1 MDDLG
6 GRPPAATDAVLDA
19 ARRIAARRDAR
30 WARRPLS
37 PGLWLL
43 LWAMRVYVVLMLA
56 VVAVQLVR
64 LA

>member
-1 MDDLG
+1 MNDLG
-6 GRPPAATDAVLDA
+6 GSPPAAMDATLEA
-19 ARRIAARRDAR
+19 ARRVAARRDAH
-30 WARRPLS
+30 WPRRPLS

-43 LWAMRVYVVLMLA
+43 LWAMRVYVLLMLA